1 MKRISLARPFGA
13 FLFLAV
19 VSITSTN
26 TTASEPG
33 TDTASFTIARTGD
46 TTAPLTVPLR
56 ISGTASNGVDYATLP
71 ASVTLPAGVAST
83 NILVTPLNDSVGE
96 PTETIVVTVVGSS
109 QY

>member
-26 TTASEPG
+26 TTAAEPG

-46 TTAPLTVPLR
+46 TTAPLTVLLR
-56 ISGTASNGVDYATLP
+56 ISGTASNGVDYVSLP
-71 ASVTLPAGVAST
+71 TSVTLPAGVPST
-83 NILVTPLNDSVGE
+83 NIVVRPLNDPVAE
-96 PTETIVVTVVGSS
+96 RTETIIVTLAGSS
-109 QY
+109 